1 MINLIPKEE
10 KMHIIDEYR
19 RRLLVIFLL
28 LLLCTV
34 TSALFLSLPT
44 YVLLEAKHKT
54 VLESLEIAKRL
65 SLERKDVETEV
76 VVRNL
81 NDRVRVVLSS
91 LQKRSVVD
99 VVSVVISKK
108 IEGIHIQRISY
119 DEKQN
124 NGIVSVSGVASNR
137 EKALSFVK
145 ELESSKIFSKVDLPV
160 GSLVKEKDLSFLISA
175 TLK

>member
-10 KMHIIDEYR
+10 KTHITEEYR

-28 LLLCTV
+28 LLLCSSTA
-34 TSALFLSLPT
+34 ALFLSLPT

-65 SLERKDVETEV
+65 SLERRDVETETA
-76 VVRNL
+76 VRNL
-81 NDRVRVVLSS
+81 NDRISVVLSS

-99 VVSVVISKK
+99 IVSVVVSKK

-119 DEKQN
+119 DERQN
-124 NGIVSVSGVASNR
+124 NGIILVSGVASNR
-137 EKALSFVK
+137 ERALSFVK
-145 ELESSKIFSKVDLPV
+145 ELESSQIFSKVDLPV
-160 GSLVKEKDLSFLISA
+160 GSLVKERDLSFLISA